1 MAEAAAQEGHDIPE
15 VHRIK
20 GPDDQRIGDKGVETI
35 YPAAGNDDAGHFLQD
50 AQVVRCVAK
59 PEGDTGCRKG
69 IILKRQ
75 VHGIT
80 FLPGNVSKRRAFF
93 AGYEASDLE
102 IRPVRCQGNS
112 DVPSATAHIQ
122 DTAALGCLLTD
133 SFDEAVFPT
142 AFHAETDA
150 PVGAVIS
157 LGNLLEYMIYLLPF

>member
-1 MAEAAAQEGHDIPE
+1 MAEATAQEGHDIPE

-50 AQVVRCVAK
+50 AQVVRGVAK

-75 VHGIT
+75 VHGIA
-80 FLPGNVSKRRAFF
+80 FLPDNVRQRRAFF
-93 AGYEASDLE
+93 TGYVEHSRGKVKACDLE
-102 IRPVRCQGNS
+102 IRPMRCQGNS

-122 DTAALGCLLTD
+122 DTTAFRCLLTD
-133 SFDEAVFPT
+133 SFR
-142 AFHAETDA
+142 
-150 PVGAVIS
+150 
-157 LGNLLEYMIYLLPF
+157 